1 MFLTLHSK
9 GKYILH
15 GWGYDELDPPNVEEL
30 QAMGNIAVKAMS
42 NKFGGYKYKL
52 GGAAKLLYP
61 ASGNIE
67 NIHSLDFHSK
77 ACIKF
82 CDISKFSFWDINS

>member
-61 ASGNIE
+61 ASGNIQTTHFS
-67 NIHSLDFHSK
+67 NFHLLFL
-77 ACIKF
+77 IKNRTR
-82 CDISKFSFWDINS
+82 FSG